1 MRIEK
6 VSIDMKKERSG
17 LVHGGKATVTKALQ
31 KAALG
36 LLLIGLVGCSA
47 DPAVENDYEKDTSPG
62 KKVEVPL
69 AQIAE
74 RQNNGEKMLVLFEQD
89 ACSYCAAFDE
99 VVDEYIQNHNIELN
113 VVNLTTEEAHNS
125 KEDITKVL
133 NAVVGGVEQ
142 TPALYY
148 IESKENVYLL
158 DYSNG
163 EYTIDSLS
171 KFVEKHQLDRLE
183 EDAENAHAGSNE

>member
-6 VSIDMKKERSG
+6 VSIDMRNKCSG
-17 LVHGGKATVTKALQ
+17 FMHGGKATATKVLQ

-36 LLLIGLVGCSA
+36 LLLVGLVGCSA
-47 DPAVENDYEKDTSPG
+47 DPTVENGYKKDTSPG

-69 AQIAE
+69 AQIIE

-89 ACSYCAAFDE
+89 ECSYCAAFDE
-99 VVDEYIQNHNIELN
+99 VVDEYIQDHNIELN
-113 VVNLTTEEAHNS
+113 IVNLTTEEAYNS

-148 IESKENVYLL
+148 IESKENVHLL

-163 EYTIDSLS
+163 DYTIDSLS
-171 KFVEKHQLDRLE
+171 QFVEKHQLDRLE
-183 EDAENAHAGSNE
+183 EDAEDAQAGSDE